1 MHKRFHHIYG
11 IAIICMM
18 VAMFVFSA
26 CSPSHKGEV
35 DELNYLSY
43 ALHYRNLD
51 STKVLAEKALALSED
66 YPAGY
71 AEACN
76 NLAFVAIAKMD
87 YHTAKRWLDKVN
99 ERSDNQIE
107 LLIADVQNMRLCQRE
122 ARNKDFYSFREKAI
136 RKLRRIGE
144 EIDNLP
150 LRERHRTIY
159 AKSEFDI
166 VAATYFYYVQ
176 LDKPMLNALAD
187 LDPDELEQDTA
198 QYLNYLY
205 NMGSGGAITHGTPQE
220 ICQAEFDM
228 LIRLY
233 FMASGS
239 NPYPYWQA
247 NALQAISEHIQDPE
261 QRDFLVKNNLPA
273 FQYLNVEQMP
283 LELLA
288 GNFAQRALNIFS
300 EYGDVYQTAGAY
312 RTLAECYWQI
322 KDYRSAG
329 DCLNR
334 ALNQNRAIQQAPD
347 LVASIRE
354 RLSLVYSAIDDK
366 PKSDYNR
373 NIYLDLQEQSRQDR
387 QLEARA
393 TQLDNN
399 AVQLNTMIAAVIFM
413 IVLVVVLLYVFD
425 RMKRR
430 NTKESSV
437 ESLLI
442 PLHEWEEQNMQHINS
457 LSEKHEELEEA
468 KNMVQLHIS
477 DNRRRNLE
485 QRAKLSLV
493 NSITPFIDR
502 MIHEVDRLMKGN
514 DTEEVRQE
522 RYTYISELTDK
533 INQYN
538 SILTDWIQ
546 MRQGAINLRKIGR
559 AHV

>member
-354 RLSLVYSAIDDK
+354 RLSLVYSAID
-366 PKSDYNR
+366 
-373 NIYLDLQEQSRQDR
+373 E
-387 QLEARA
+387 
-393 TQLDNN
+393 
-399 AVQLNTMIAAVIFM
+399 
-413 IVLVVVLLYVFD
+413 
-425 RMKRR
+425 
-430 NTKESSV
+430 
-437 ESLLI
+437 
-442 PLHEWEEQNMQHINS
+442 
-457 LSEKHEELEEA
+457 
-468 KNMVQLHIS
+468 
-477 DNRRRNLE
+477 
-485 QRAKLSLV
+485 
-493 NSITPFIDR
+493 
-502 MIHEVDRLMKGN
+502 
-514 DTEEVRQE
+514 
-522 RYTYISELTDK
+522 
-533 INQYN
+533 
-538 SILTDWIQ
+538 
-546 MRQGAINLRKIGR
+546 IGR

>member
-35 DELNYLSY
+35 DELNHLSY

-150 LRERHRTIY
+150 LRERHRAIY

-205 NMGSGGAITHGTPQE
+205 NMGAGGAITHGTPQE

-233 FMASGS
+233 FLASGS

-247 NALQAISEHIQDPE
+247 NALQSISEHIQDPE

-322 KDYRSAG
+322 KDYKSAG

-366 PKSDYNR
+366 PESDYNR

-413 IVLVVVLLYVFD
+413 IVLV
-425 RMKRR
+425 
-430 NTKESSV
+430 
-437 ESLLI
+437 
-442 PLHEWEEQNMQHINS
+442 
-457 LSEKHEELEEA
+457 
-468 KNMVQLHIS
+468 
-477 DNRRRNLE
+477 
-485 QRAKLSLV
+485 LSL
-493 NSITPFIDR
+493 
-502 MIHEVDRLMKGN
+502 IH
-514 DTEEVRQE
+514 
-522 RYTYISELTDK
+522 I
-533 INQYN
+533 
-538 SILTDWIQ
+538 
-546 MRQGAINLRKIGR
+546 
-559 AHV
+559 